1 MVCCHVTNRRIKLT
15 AGSHGR
21 RENSLCH
28 GDPSLSADTRHQA
41 PRRQDPA
48 HASSSEKAS
57 RRRLCGVDIGQREV
71 PPFEQQRLAGRLR
84 QRVGE
89 AVAKVQSRRV
99 VAFAEPPPGPTGGL
113 RMVRGDRLQLDRR
126 LFQEEVKLVP
136 GCGATATLEDDG
148 RLQEA
153 GGRYAATRS
162 ADYRPLISLGV
173 RLAK

>member
-1 MVCCHVTNRRIKLT
+1 M
-15 AGSHGR
+15 
-21 RENSLCH
+21 
-28 GDPSLSADTRHQA
+28 A
-41 PRRQDPA
+41 PTV
-48 HASSSEKAS
+48 ASDG
-57 RRRLCGVDIGQREV
+57 LDIGECEV
-71 PPFEQQRLAGRLR
+71 LALEQERFPGGFG